1 MILSLKWIL
10 LCFDNL
16 SGLKINFDK
25 SEMVPLNL
33 DDSEGQEVD
42 SLLGCKVV
50 ELPIMYLGVPLHW
63 KKLQLNDW
71 NKLVEKVEKHL
82 QGWKSKL
89 MTLGGRITFFNS
101 VVSAIPLYWLSLYK
115 MPSKIRYK
123 IDRLCRKSLWFG
135 GYTVRKKTFPNCMVS
150 CL

>member
-1 MILSLKWIL
+1 MNLHFAGDTLLFLKADKKMILSLKWIL
-10 LCFDNL
+10 LCFENL

-25 SEMVPLNL
+25 SEMVALNL
-33 DDSEGQEVD
+33 DDSEGQELA

-63 KKLQLNDW
+63 KKLQLDDR
-71 NKLVEKVEKHL
+71 NKLVEKVEKRL

-89 MTLGGRITFFNS
+89 MSLGGRITLLNS

-123 IDRLCRKSLWFG
+123 
-135 GYTVRKKTFPNCMVS
+135 
-150 CL
+150 

>member
-1 MILSLKWIL
+1 MIQT
-10 LCFDNL
+10 
-16 SGLKINFDK
+16 
-25 SEMVPLNL
+25 
-33 DDSEGQEVD
+33 SEGQELA

-89 MTLGGRITFFNS
+89 MGLGFR
-101 VVSAIPLYWLSLYK
+101 V
-115 MPSKIRYK
+115 
-123 IDRLCRKSLWFG
+123 
-135 GYTVRKKTFPNCMVS
+135 
-150 CL
+150 